1 MIKRIIKFLIMGL
14 LFICLLS
21 LGGYTFKS
29 FKSEIHLRDPEA
41 VLTPLAENL
50 PKLPSSNDII
60 NSLPSYEHEQGNG
73 LGTNDS
79 GNGTTTAPT
88 DGSGIDLGT
97 SEDSTFKPD
106 FNTDPGL
113 DDQELPTTADDSSNS
128 YVDENGNL
136 KHQNV
141 NEVAKKGTSEITFT
155 YARSIKVNIDG
166 KEIEL
171 VSKNTVSFVKWLDNM
186 YKPDSDVTY
195 EVEKDEETTSEEN
208 KSTEDKGSTENNDS
222 TENGELIY
230 DTTLSNEA
238 NLNALVSSIRV
249 VDSLPKYD
257 DYNRTD
263 YEKPIKGYKLDG
275 KKVNRNDYSWKT
287 SKWYNEKDATY
298 TCPYTGTVL
307 KDSDDGKE
315 DNDFSQLDYDHIVP
329 LKSTYLRGA
338 KDWTDEQKN
347 AYAYDQWVGVDVL
360 NSANRSKSDKG
371 PCDYLPDIN
380 VEDYCYSWLMI
391 CSKYNL
397 AMTQEEIDLC
407 VDTINIALENSE
419 EVTFLGG
426 SYEIN

>member
-21 LGGYTFKS
+21 FGGYTFKS

-41 VLTPLAENL
+41 VLNPLVENL
-50 PKLPSSNDII
+50 PNLPSSNDII
-60 NSLPSYEHEQGNG
+60 DSLPSYEHEQGNG
-73 LGTNDS
+73 LVANNSNSD
-79 GNGTTTAPT
+79 TTTDST
-88 DGSGIDLGT
+88 DSSGIDLGT
-97 SEDSTFKPD
+97 SEDSTFEPD

-113 DDQELPTTADDSSNS
+113 DDHELPTTTDDSSNS

-136 KHQNV
+136 KHQNIS
-141 NEVAKKGTSEITFT
+141 EAAKKGTSEITFT

-171 VSKNTVSFVKWLDNM
+171 VSKNTISFVKWLDNM

-195 EVEKDEETTSEEN
+195 EVEKDQEITSEEN
-208 KSTEDKGSTENNDS
+208 KSTENNDS
-222 TENGELIY
+222 TENGELVY
-230 DTTLSNEA
+230 DTTLLNEA
-238 NLNALVSSIRV
+238 NLNALVNSIRV
-249 VDSLPKYD
+249 IDSLPKYD

-263 YEKPIKGYKLDG
+263 YEKPVKSYKLDG
-275 KKVNRNDYSWKT
+275 KKVNRNDYAWKT
-287 SKWYNEKDATY
+287 SPWYNTADNTY
-298 TCPYTGTVL
+298 MCPYTGNIIHDL
-307 KDSDDGKE
+307 DDKKE
-315 DNDFSQLDYDHIVP
+315 DNDFGNLDYDHIVP

-391 CSKYNL
+391 CSKYDL

-407 VDTINIALENSE
+407 VDTINIALENGE